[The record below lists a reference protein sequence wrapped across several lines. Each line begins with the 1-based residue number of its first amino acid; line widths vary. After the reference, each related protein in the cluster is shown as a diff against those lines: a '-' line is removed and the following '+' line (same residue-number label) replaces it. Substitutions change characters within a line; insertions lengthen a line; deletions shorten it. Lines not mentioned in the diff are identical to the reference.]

1 MEFRGAIETAAAAKG
16 LELPLLAALVE
27 QESNYDASAWNPE
40 PRYRY
45 LWNVRTRQPFRRVSD
60 AELAARFPPK
70 DFPALAG
77 DPDNEWW
84 GQMASWGL
92 TQIMGAVARELG
104 YTAKYLPALCTDPAA
119 NLALGAEHLAAN
131 IRWAAGLYVG
141 LESGRQGAATRAGL
155 AAYNGGRAGNA
166 PTGPLRNAAYADHV
180 LDRYRRLRSTL

>member
-1 MEFRGAIETAAAAKG
+1 MEFRQELEAAAAAKG

-27 QESNYDASAWNPE
+27 KESAGDASAWNPE

-60 AELAARFPPK
+60 LELAARFPPK

-104 YTAKYLPALCTDPAA
+104 YRAPFLPALCRDVAA
-119 NLALGAEHLAAN
+119 NLELGAEHLAGN
-131 IRWAAGLYVG
+131 IKWAAALYVG
-141 LESGRQGAATRAGL
+141 LESGRQAAATRAGL

-166 PTGPLRNAAYADHV
+166 PSGPLRSAAYADDV
-180 LDRYRRLRSTL
+180 LERYRRIRSTL